1 MVVASPC
8 ALVASIMPAA
18 LSLISNGARNGLLV
32 KGSVFLE
39 KLGNSKIVALDK
51 TGTITNG
58 KPGVED
64 MLLAADIEERECL
77 EAAAAIE
84 KQSGHPLAKAIV
96 EYAEAKGIKPAANVS
111 IEETSGFGV
120 QARYN
125 GETWLIGKA
134 GFVGEEA
141 AGQFLTAA
149 VQELAKQGKTIVFM
163 KKAKNRGVF
172 CIKRPNQTGSKSGGR
187 RAERAWR
194 SDGDADRGPA

>member
-1 MVVASPC
+1 KGVLLAVGLLLFLPHFLLGWSWSETFYRAMVFMVVASPC

-96 EYAEAKGIKPAANVS
+96 EYAEAKGIELPANVS

-141 AGQFLTAA
+141 AGQFLTTA
-149 VQELAKQGKTIVFM
+149 VQELAKQGKTIVFV
-163 KKAKNRGVF
+163 KKG
-172 CIKRPNQTGSKSGGR
+172 
-187 RAERAWR
+187 E
-194 SDGDADRGPA
+194 